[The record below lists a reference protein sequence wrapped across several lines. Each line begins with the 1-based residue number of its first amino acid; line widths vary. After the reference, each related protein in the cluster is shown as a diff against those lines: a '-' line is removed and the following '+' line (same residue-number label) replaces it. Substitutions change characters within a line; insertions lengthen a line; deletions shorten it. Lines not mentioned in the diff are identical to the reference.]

1 MHFEDV
7 AEESEEAAVSVRA
20 CAQLTDSLITPS
32 GYIYDTTS
40 NDEKICVFCH
50 VDHR

>member
-7 AEESEEAAVSVRA
+7 AEESEEAAVSVRT
-20 CAQLTDSLITPS
+20 CAQLTDRLITPS
-32 GYIYDTTS
+32 GYIYDTKAMMRKS
-40 NDEKICVFCH
+40 VFCH